1 MILIVAVSFGW
12 ATERKRL
19 TRELKIEA
27 AVTRVFIRRL
37 SVDPR
42 RPRPLPLYLDQFER
56 DLSQS
61 LWQIRRDSIWSTELL
76 SCWTMGSIEKNV
88 AEEHVASLLQR
99 HRCESLEEV
108 ISKLDPSIKEL
119 QMLLS
124 HENDMFDR
132 DVYNLLEGR

>member
-1 MILIVAVSFGW
+1 
-12 ATERKRL
+12 
-19 TRELKIEA
+19 
-27 AVTRVFIRRL
+27 
-37 SVDPR
+37 
-42 RPRPLPLYLDQFER
+42 
-56 DLSQS
+56 
-61 LWQIRRDSIWSTELL
+61 
-76 SCWTMGSIEKNV
+76 MGSIEKNV